1 MGLLFFSLCKGCRR
15 LPCLVCFSRFIE
27 SGSWSCLCD
36 VDALYL
42 SFTLL
47 RQSPKFFIGAYLKLS
62 FFPCPFY
69 LKAVLEVFLFF
80 WGLFGRNG
88 FCLLIPLFCY
98 RFFPGSAVVLP
109 FPLFPLI
116 RYVFLSFP
124 PIYLFLLS
132 NLSRI
137 GSLSLIA
144 RYLWRK
150 SVLLGFCYLGIVVLL
165 YYLNFSIAF

>member
-62 FFPCPFY
+62 FFSLSVLPKSCSGGFPF
-69 LKAVLEVFLFF
+69 LLRIVWSKWVLPPY
-80 WGLFGRNG
+80 
-88 FCLLIPLFCY
+88 PLFCY

-124 PIYLFLLS
+124 LVSVVLS
-132 NLSRI
+132 SYFGR
-137 GSLSLIA
+137 SLSAFTFVSLLTLIDV
-144 RYLWRK
+144 RT
-150 SVLLGFCYLGIVVLL
+150 
-165 YYLNFSIAF
+165 